1 MALFGSTT
9 VIFFVSFIIVLA
21 VLYLYIRRKK
31 YATRS
36 KEVSVFVDFMTIL
49 IGVASIL
56 AAFVSID
63 VMRSQEKLHILYTD
77 LGV

>member
-1 MALFGSTT
+1 MFF
-9 VIFFVSFIIVLA
+9 VFVSFIILLA